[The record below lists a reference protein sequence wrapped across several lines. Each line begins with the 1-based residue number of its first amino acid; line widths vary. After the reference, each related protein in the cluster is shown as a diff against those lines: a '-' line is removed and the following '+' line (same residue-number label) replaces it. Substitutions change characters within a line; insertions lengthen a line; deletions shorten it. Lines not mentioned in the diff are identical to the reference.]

1 MEVLDTL
8 AAAAAMSQAA
18 AKMKAVSRISLFG
31 ARTPADAKIE
41 LTVVSVSLTSK
52 LAQRYD
58 GKKVIVE
65 LDMPGQEDEL
75 KRSAAV
81 VLKLGEAKVNWLCK
95 YELGSSG
102 SDNPVREAL
111 IAALLTDE
119 DEDSEVLINVYGVNE
134 DAPTTSAKKDSAAA
148 KETLLGTAVFRLETI
163 LHNKQEVH
171 GESLPVRDAA
181 SSQVGELTLTTHSL
195 AAMTALK
202 ADAMEAAAAD
212 VAAKATKSRQVLVL
226 KATEL
231 ALDAKSPKALAV
243 EYAALRCEVVGVPP
257 GLLQPISC
265 PALPLTDSAAA
276 LEFDA
281 TWPVPPGTALRTALM
296 KARRQSSLKLRIY
309 VDSVKKGGKAT
320 PLGTAEVD
328 LSKSIDGLR
337 DVEDEE
343 SELPILS
350 LDKSPQVR

>member
-1 MEVLDTL
+1 VEVLDAL

-95 YELGSSG
+95 YEIGSSG

-134 DAPTTSAKKDSAAA
+134 DSPTTSAKKDSAAA

-226 KATEL
+226 
-231 ALDAKSPKALAV
+231 
-243 EYAALRCEVVGVPP
+243 ALR
-257 GLLQPISC
+257 SR
-265 PALPLTDSAAA
+265 A
-276 LEFDA
+276 
-281 TWPVPPGTALRTALM
+281 
-296 KARRQSSLKLRIY
+296 
-309 VDSVKKGGKAT
+309 
-320 PLGTAEVD
+320 
-328 LSKSIDGLR
+328 
-337 DVEDEE
+337 
-343 SELPILS
+343 
-350 LDKSPQVR
+350 